1 MKILLDTSFFGG
13 TGGLEK
19 LVKQI
24 IFQKKQD
31 MEIDVFVSC
40 GFNNEPTFVFDKVK
54 FVQLDEIIFSK
65 YDLYLKIGTNYNYDF
80 FNKFRKDSIKVL
92 NPAGYVHN
100 TEILNFFD
108 YLWEESPNSYDSY
121 QHKNKIVVCP
131 PSSLEYK
138 EPRNNPIIGNVSE
151 KFFVTA
157 ANDYDINVKGID
169 LIYKFAEISP
179 VDLVWFCSDT
189 KASQTALMDKSKKPE
204 KLKIARNM
212 PNNIIYDT
220 INKCSAYIC
229 FSRRESFGQ
238 SLAEAML
245 LNKPIFTQKVGVVKY
260 NPNLFNLYDENNI
273 NKINNTTFN
282 LIQDYSE
289 ITKHFNRFW
298 DNLFE
303 KIKT

>member
-31 MEIDVFVSC
+31 MEIDIFVSC
-40 GFNNEPTFVFDKVK
+40 GFNNEPTFSYDKVK
-54 FVQLDEIIFSK
+54 FIELNEIIFSK

-80 FNKFRKDSIKVL
+80 FNRVRKDCVKVI
-92 NPAGYVHN
+92 NPAGYIHN

-108 YLWEESPNSYDSY
+108 YLWEESPNSYDNY

-131 PSSLEYK
+131 PSSLEYNSPK
-138 EPRNNPIIGNVSE
+138 YNPIIGNVSD

-157 ANDYDINVKGID
+157 ANDYDINIKGID
-169 LIYKFAEISP
+169 LIYKFAELSTL
-179 VDLVWFCSDT
+179 DLVWFCSDT
-189 KASQTALMDKSKKPE
+189 KASQAALYEKSKKPQ

-212 PNNIIYDT
+212 PKNIIYDT
-220 INKCSAYIC
+220 ISKSSAYIC

-245 LNKPIFTQKVGVVKY
+245 LNKPIFTQNVGVVKY
-260 NPNLFNLYDENNI
+260 QPNLFNIYDENNI
-273 NKINNTTFN
+273 NTICNTTFES
-282 LIQDYSE
+282 IQDYSE
-289 ITKHFNRFW
+289 ITKDFNCFW
-298 DNLFE
+298 DNLLTAI
-303 KIKT
+303 KI